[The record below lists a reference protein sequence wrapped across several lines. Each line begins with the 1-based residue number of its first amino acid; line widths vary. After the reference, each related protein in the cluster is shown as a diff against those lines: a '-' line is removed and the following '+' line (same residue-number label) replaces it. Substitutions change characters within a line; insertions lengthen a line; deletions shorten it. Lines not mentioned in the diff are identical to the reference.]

1 MSRLAH
7 LPRAA
12 GGYLALYAGL
22 ALLGAML
29 LAATAACAVIVLPMT
44 RARRRRVTRAMAAGT
59 FRGYLATLCAA
70 GMLEVD
76 LGEIEPLRGAGPLVV
91 APNHPSLLDAVLMI
105 SRLPGAACI
114 MKAGLQ
120 DNLFLGAGARLAGYI
135 RNDSPRAM
143 VRSAV
148 ESLRAGDPLLVFPE
162 GTRTVREPVN
172 ALGAAFALIAR
183 KAGVPI
189 QLVFIETDS
198 PFLRKGWPLWRRPS
212 FPMRYRVRLGPRLD
226 ACGPTEETLARAVAA
241 FEHGLDSGAHGTGLL
256 LDASLGT

>member
-1 MSRLAH
+1 MTRAAH
-7 LPRAA
+7 LLRAA
-12 GGYLALYAGL
+12 GGCLALYAGL
-22 ALLGAML
+22 LLLGAML
-29 LAATAACAVIVLPMT
+29 LAATAACVPIVLPMT
-44 RARRRRVTRAMAAGT
+44 RAARRRVTRAMAAGT
-59 FRGYLATLCAA
+59 FRGYLAVLEAV

-76 LGEIEPLRGAGPLVV
+76 LGEIEPLRDAGPLVV

-105 SRLPGAACI
+105 SRMPRATCI

-135 RNDSPRAM
+135 RNDTPRAM
-143 VRSAV
+143 VRHAV

-172 ALGAAFALIAR
+172 ALGGAFALIAR

-212 FPMRYRVRLGPRLD
+212 FPLRYRVRLGPRID
-226 ACGPTEETLARAVAA
+226 ACGPTEEILTRAFAA
-241 FEHGLDSGAHGTGLL
+241 FERGLGSGPRSAGLL
-256 LDASLGT
+256 LDPSVGT